1 MLLYISSFITEY
13 HTKDNLL
20 KALQDGEV
28 EKIWL
33 FHCDIDQDIRIV
45 YFFPGK
51 SVLGADVELIEY
63 RRNIQKYFFEC
74 LDQWAKEEHESCH
87 EEQVA
92 SKILNERELQCK
104 KPQKVIVKTKGT
116 GFEFIFIS

>member
-13 HTKDNLL
+13 NTKDNLL
-20 KALQDGEV
+20 RDFQDGKV

-33 FHCDIDQDIRIV
+33 FRCEIDQDIRIV

-63 RRNIQKYFFEC
+63 RRNLQKYFFEC
-74 LDQWAKEEHESCH
+74 LVQWAKGEHESCH

-92 SKILNERELQCK
+92 SKILDKKELQCK
-104 KPQKVIVKTKGT
+104 KPQKVIVLGN
-116 GFEFIFIS
+116 GFECIFIS